1 MENGSVFFVF
11 TRLLPVF
18 VSLFFF
24 LCYLFLSETP
34 SFQQKIWKILLMAI
48 FFFSFVIFPFFL
60 IKIWYTVISAFGI
73 IVEFSTV
80 AVETVEKIAPFEKP
94 MPLGKIS
101 LQNRNFNRLPA
112 KQLKKMWKKR
122 NALQQQYR
130 KAQPPSKG
138 GINT

>member
-1 MENGSVFFVF
+1 MGLYSLLYLFPITHYTKRNGFLLENGSVFFVF

-34 SFQQKIWKILLMAI
+34 PFQQKIWKILLMAI

-101 LQNRNFNRLPA
+101 LQNRNFNRL
-112 KQLKKMWKKR
+112 
-122 NALQQQYR
+122 LQN
-130 KAQPPSKG
+130 S
-138 GINT
+138 